1 VSASNFPRV
10 ALVGWPVEHSLS
22 PAMHNAAFKA
32 LGIDWRYELFPAPP
46 GQLGAAVADLRAGD
60 HQGANVTVPHKGAI
74 MAYLDEIDD
83 AARAIGAVNTIVV
96 RGTRL
101 VGYNTD
107 GSGFLR
113 ALREAGLEPSVRHAL
128 VLGAGGAARAVVY
141 ALAQAGCA
149 VTVYNRTE
157 TKAAEVSRHLQGLGL
172 CGRVSYVPG
181 EAALRALDQAQ
192 FDLLV
197 NATPAG
203 MWPNCD
209 DSPWP
214 DGLVLPS
221 HWSVFDLVYN
231 PLETRLL
238 REARQAGA
246 QAIDGLG
253 MLVWQG
259 ALAFELWTG
268 QVPPVGLM
276 RTAAVEALR
285 IER

>member
-1 VSASNFPRV
+1 VNASGSPRV
-10 ALVGWPVEHSLS
+10 ALIGWPVEHSLS

-32 LGIDWRYELFPAPP
+32 LGLDWRYELFPVPP
-46 GQLGAAVADLRAGD
+46 GQLGAAVADLRAGEYG
-60 HQGANVTVPHKGAI
+60 GANVTVPHKSAV
-74 MAYLDEIDD
+74 MAYLEDIDD

-101 VGYNTD
+101 AGYNTD
-107 GSGFLR
+107 GPGFLR
-113 ALREAGLEPSVRHAL
+113 ALREAGLEPSGRRAL

-149 VTVYNRTE
+149 VAIYNRTVAR
-157 TKAAEVSRHLQGLGL
+157 AAELARNLKSLGLG
-172 CGRVSYVPG
+172 GAVSAVPG
-181 EAALRALDQAQ
+181 EAALRALDLAP

-246 QAIDGLG
+246 RAIDGLG

-268 QVPPVGLM
+268 QAPPVGLM
-276 RTAAVEALR
+276 RAAAVEALSIGR
-285 IER
+285 